1 MRVETSVVVLAAIS
15 VDFVVSVVLAAPVL
29 LVDSL
34 VAPNVLLELDL
45 FWSFAATLLLVSV
58 EVVDE
63 VEGDVLLV
71 LLLLEGEEL
80 LVVPEAA
87 RVASLVVLVL
97 ADGVDCDDCVELL
110 AAFGVE
116 ALA

>member
-1 MRVETSVVVLAAIS
+1 LAATSVDL
-15 VDFVVSVVLAAPVL
+15 VVSVVLAAPVL

-34 VAPNVLLELDL
+34 VAPNVLLELGL
-45 FWSFAATLLLVSV
+45 LWSLAATLLLVSV
-58 EVVDE
+58 EVVED

-71 LLLLEGEEL
+71 LLLEGEAL

-87 RVASLVVLVL
+87 TVAFVESLVVLVL

-110 AAFGVE
+110 EAFGVE